1 MRLYLTGFA
10 LALAL
15 IGCAQ
20 KGAEPKNTSQ
30 KYNDQELID
39 SSSKAPKDAKQ
50 ALPAVAED
58 TVSLFSGNEI
68 FVSKEKN
75 SSGKYDLRTIIDQ
88 VELKG
93 TSDKNKGSGS
103 LEGVKADKSKVKLT
117 VSDDLNTVTLETFD
131 SSGIKASSKV
141 TVKHGSITEET
152 LKANKLD
159 SKKLTRSNETI
170 LEYSQMTDADNAT
183 KAVETLKNG
192 IKLEGNL
199 VGGKTT
205 LKLTEGTVTLT
216 REIEKDGKV
225 KVYLND
231 TASGSTKKTATWQET
246 TSTLTISADS
256 KKTKDLVFLTD
267 GTITVQNYD
276 SAGTT
281 LEGKPAEIK
290 NLSELKGALK

>member
-20 KGAEPKNTSQ
+20 KGAEPKNTPQ

-39 SSSKAPKDAKQ
+39 SSKAPKDAKQ
-50 ALPAVAED
+50 TLPTVAED

-68 FVSKEKN
+68 FLSKEKN

-93 TSDKNKGSGS
+93 TSDKNNGSGS

-117 VSDDLNTVTLETFD
+117 VSDDLNTITVETFD
-131 SSGIKASSKV
+131 SSGKKISSKV

-159 SKKLTRSNETI
+159 SKKLTRSNETT

-205 LKLTEGTVTLT
+205 LKLLEGTVTLT

-267 GTITVQNYD
+267 GTITVQKYD
-276 SAGTT
+276 SAGTA

-290 NLSELKGALK
+290 DLAELKGALK